1 MSCSPLKCLV
11 LSLKLGQL
19 GLPFRLELLL
29 CLQASGHQHSN
40 SGNKHCEILRTCEIS
55 YPHGSTRKRGG
66 HVMRKFPLKVRPT
79 AVGVTFTNSSL
90 TA

>member
-1 MSCSPLKCLV
+1 MLATEMSRPEPEVGPAGLAFSPGAP
-11 LSLKLGQL
+11 SLPAGEWASTQQL
-19 GLPFRLELLL
+19 WQ
-29 CLQASGHQHSN
+29 QA
-40 SGNKHCEILRTCEIS
+40 LRTCEIS